1 METKVKK
8 VKHIV
13 IPIEMAEEI
22 KKLVSSRLGY
32 ISVADYVRDAVR
44 EKIQRD
50 KWELERERE
59 EAAKR
64 KEESIY

>member
-59 EAAKR
+59 ADAKR

>member
-59 EAAKR
+59 ANAKR

>member
-50 KWELERERE
+50 KWELERERAE
-59 EAAKR
+59 DAKR